1 MKKLLLL
8 RHAKSDWGD
17 ASLPDFERP
26 LNERGRRA
34 APLIGRFMREQEL
47 HPQLVIASPAQ
58 RTMETASLVIAAS
71 GIEAEMRYD
80 ERIYEAQVG
89 NLLQVISEIDDR
101 KTEVLLV
108 GHNPG
113 VESLIEY
120 LTGET
125 RRVPTAALASIT
137 LDVERWREASARGG
151 HLEWFVK
158 AKELQKE
165 EPAFPSE

>member
-34 APLIGRFMREQEL
+34 APLIGRFIREQGL

-58 RTMETASLVIAAS
+58 RTMDTASLVIAAS
-71 GIEAEMRYD
+71 GIEAETRYD
-80 ERIYEAQVG
+80 ERIYEAQVA

-125 RRVPTAALASIT
+125 RRVPTAALASMT
-137 LDVERWREASARGG
+137 LDVGRWREAGRQSG
-151 HLEWFVK
+151 HLEWLVK
-158 AKELQKE
+158 AKEL
-165 EPAFPSE
+165 